1 MDIIDRAAL
10 DEQKLVIKPILKA
23 WENEFREKNG
33 RKAGRE
39 DIKANP
45 EIGMVAFIVIVW

>member
-1 MDIIDRAAL
+1 METIDREAL
-10 DEQKLVIKPILKA
+10 ERQKLVIKPILKA
-23 WENEFREKNG
+23 WENEFRDKNG

-45 EIGMVAFIVIVW
+45 EIGMVAVMIILW